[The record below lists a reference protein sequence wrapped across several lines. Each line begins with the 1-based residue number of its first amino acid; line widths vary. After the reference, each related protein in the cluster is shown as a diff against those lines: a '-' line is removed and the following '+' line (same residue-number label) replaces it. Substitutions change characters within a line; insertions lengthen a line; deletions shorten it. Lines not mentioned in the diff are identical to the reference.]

1 MNQIEIKKKL
11 VELSKLELKKKM
23 DFLREAIDNA
33 QKEAASHK
41 GRMESRYDTF
51 REEAQAKRDDYKK
64 QLLNIQK
71 SLSILN
77 EMPVEITDTVQLGS
91 IIETS
96 KNNYF
101 ISIGTLDAIDVDGK
115 KYLLVS
121 SESPIGQTFLGEKS
135 GDEFEFRGKK
145 IKINNIF

>member
-1 MNQIEIKKKL
+1 MNQIEIKKKII
-11 VELSKLELKKKM
+11 ELSKLELEEKI
-23 DFLREAIDNA
+23 DFLKNAINSA

-64 QLLNIQK
+64 QLLYIQK

-77 EMPVEITDTVQLGS
+77 EIPIEVVNMVQLGS

-96 KNNYF
+96 ENSYF
-101 ISIGTLDAIDVDGK
+101 ISIGILDTINVDRQ
-115 KYLLVS
+115 KYLLIS
-121 SESPIGQTFLGEKS
+121 PESPIGQMFLGKKS